1 MFAAALLLSC
11 LTAPPDAPPLPAA
24 DGVWLDGLPELLPV
38 GATFQLEE
46 DGDGFAVSVFSA
58 AEARTLGDDADAA
71 RERWET
77 GPPEPLPP
85 PELQTVIACG
95 NGRLSFFD
103 PRGFLRGRPPQP
115 VVAHVALARVT
126 AVIET
131 AARFA
136 ERTGAAPP
144 DVDSPAPEPPPSRG
158 DGAGE

>member
-11 LTAPPDAPPLPAA
+11 LAAPPGAPPRPAA
-24 DGVWLDGLPELLPV
+24 DGVWLDGLPELLAV

-46 DGDGFAVSVFSA
+46 DGDAFAVSVFSA
-58 AEARTLGDDADAA
+58 AEARTLRDGAAAA

-85 PELQTVIACG
+85 PDLQTVIACG
-95 NGRLSFFD
+95 NGRLSFFG

-115 VVAHVALARVT
+115 VVAHVSLARVT
-126 AVIET
+126 AVKET

-136 ERTGAAPP
+136 ERTGTPVP
-144 DVDSPAPEPPPSRG
+144 GVDSPAPEPSPAGG